1 MRSGRIGVRPR
12 YTVPPR
18 AVVCRTQSSQPLMLG
33 RPLMISGMD
42 SISVSAV
49 LVMGGIQEFKNPR
62 ISLETG
68 RHPQWGF
75 YSWIPGILGF
85 LDSSP
90 LDWSLVTNVTSVF
103 VKRTTCQG
111 R

>member
-49 LVMGGIQEFKNPR
+49 LVMRGIQESKNFIGNRQASPMGLLFLD
-62 ISLETG
+62 S
-68 RHPQWGF
+68 WD
-75 YSWIPGILGF
+75 SWIPVHLIGHWLQMSQVY
-85 LDSSP
+85 L
-90 LDWSLVTNVTSVF
+90 
-103 VKRTTCQG
+103 
-111 R
+111 

>member
-1 MRSGRIGVRPR
+1 MRSGRIGVCPR

-49 LVMGGIQEFKNPR
+49 LVMGGIQESKNFIGNRQASPMGLLFLD
-62 ISLETG
+62 S
-68 RHPQWGF
+68 
-75 YSWIPGILGF
+75 LGF
-85 LDSSP
+85 LDSWIPVRLIGHWLQMSQVY
-90 LDWSLVTNVTSVF
+90 L
-103 VKRTTCQG
+103 
-111 R
+111 